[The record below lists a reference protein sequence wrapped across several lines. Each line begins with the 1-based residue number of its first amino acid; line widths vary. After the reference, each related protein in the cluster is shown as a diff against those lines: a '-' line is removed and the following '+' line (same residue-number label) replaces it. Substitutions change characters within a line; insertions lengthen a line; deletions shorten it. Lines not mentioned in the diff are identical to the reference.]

1 MMVLSGEQNQ
11 DAWLTFDMGSFTDFT
26 VTTLYSL
33 GNHKYLVDVNT
44 PSNATNDLTLTV
56 TATDNGTPAATTMRQ
71 YTLTFEPSVVG
82 MKYNKNKE
90 ITIFPNPAKESFII
104 NNLTEETVV
113 SISDLSGRTIK
124 QVKSLNAT
132 LVVNTSDLNEGI
144 YLVHI
149 QSSTQ
154 NIFTKVIVNK

>member
-1 MMVLSGEQNQ
+1 
-11 DAWLTFDMGSFTDFT
+11 
-26 VTTLYSL
+26 
-33 GNHKYLVDVNT
+33 
-44 PSNATNDLTLTV
+44 
-56 TATDNGTPAATTMRQ
+56 MRQ

-82 MKYNKNKE
+82 IKDNNNKE